1 MFLIPAQGSF
11 GPTVAS
17 LASLKLATLVRLHLN
32 YPNSRLIWP
41 NYSIVGIVEVDNSG
55 SGFRYWS
62 FKMKSIVLI
71 TFENIWRCVQPLIVV
86 GIAVKIF
93 SDTVSSSKFKSR
105 IQFLP
110 LGARLHFLDDICC
123 AMFSV
128 W

>member
-1 MFLIPAQGSF
+1 
-11 GPTVAS
+11 
-17 LASLKLATLVRLHLN
+17 
-32 YPNSRLIWP
+32 
-41 NYSIVGIVEVDNSG
+41 
-55 SGFRYWS
+55 
-62 FKMKSIVLI
+62 MKSIVLT

-93 SDTVSSSKFKSR
+93 SDTVSSSNFKSR